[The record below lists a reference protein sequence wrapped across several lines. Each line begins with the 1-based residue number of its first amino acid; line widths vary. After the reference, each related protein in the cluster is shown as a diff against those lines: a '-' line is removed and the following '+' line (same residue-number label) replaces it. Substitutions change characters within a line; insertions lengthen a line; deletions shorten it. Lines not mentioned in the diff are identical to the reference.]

1 MNNFDE
7 FAADLRAMVAEADRE
22 LTELCVR
29 SVQKAVDAGVETA
42 KSTKKYTDR
51 SDDGLTKSIAGR
63 VTSSGARSA
72 TGVFEATAPHAIF
85 VDGGTKPHVIR
96 PKNGKYLVFPGRGGE
111 TVFAREVNHPGTKP
125 DGFFER
131 GAEAAER
138 VLEAAVDEGL
148 TRIETVMTR

>member
-22 LTELCVR
+22 LTDLCVR
-29 SVQKAVDAGVETA
+29 SVQKAVDAGVATA

-51 SDDGLTKSIAGR
+51 TGALTDSITGR

-96 PKNGKYLVFPGRGGE
+96 PKNGKYLVFPGSGGE